1 VGYAKKS
8 EAKPPNGDASR
19 NRCAT
24 GEELAIKRACFR
36 SVLLSKFGWKG
47 QEKKVLEEQA
57 QKLAGRGKRRKRAVE
72 RTSVP
77 EAVAKPRY
85 VSLDEEDAVPQTE
98 PWASRKKEGPRAALG
113 ITAGDGSEDGDGGR
127 RVTGGAVEMVKV
139 FGPGGMLE
147 KSMFG
152 GYEHR
157 AAQLE
162 MAEAV
167 HDAFQEKHHAIVE
180 AGTGTGKTL
189 AYLLPAICSGRR
201 VVISTATKSLQ
212 EQLYQKDIPF
222 LQKHFAPKLKVAVM
236 KGRGNFLCRTKLHA
250 MADAPMLK
258 GLEELDAF
266 RQMKDWARLTETG
279 DRAELTFLADDSEL
293 WTRLDARRDTC
304 TGQKCPEFNECF
316 VTAMHARAKDA
327 DLIIVNHHLFFADL
341 ALKHDDFG
349 SILPEYSAVVFDE
362 AHEIE
367 DVASDYFGRQISNY
381 RFEELAR
388 DADQALR
395 LLRLGTP
402 SLLRRTQRIRE
413 RSRTFFESFPPREG
427 RFPFSR
433 NEREAFLEQNLEAYS
448 ALMDALK
455 GLETEF
461 AAVTQKP
468 EELTRLGRRS
478 FELRQEM
485 AFLFESN
492 EKNFVYWFERRSKG
506 VFLAATP
513 IDVSQILRERLF
525 EQFDT
530 VVLTSATLTV
540 GNRFDYIKQR
550 LGLDHVKERTLPPEF
565 QYGEQ
570 ALLYLPQ
577 RMPDVRD
584 AGFQAKA
591 ADEIS
596 RLLELSEGRAFCL
609 FTSYSQMRDLYTR
622 VSARSPFP
630 LLLQGTAPRSVLL
643 ERFKTTPN
651 AVLFATASFW
661 QGVDVPGEQLSC
673 VIVDRLPFAV
683 PSDPIVAARVRALNE
698 EGRNAFAEYQVPA
711 AVLALKQG
719 FGRLIRSK
727 TDRGVLSILDNR
739 IQRMAYGKIFI
750 ESLPKYGKTQELKD
764 VEGFFE
770 RGARKRQ
777 SVC

>member
-1 VGYAKKS
+1 MGRAFARVILSWFGRA
-8 EAKPPNGDASR
+8 R
-19 NRCAT
+19 Q
-24 GEELAIKRACFR
+24 KR
-36 SVLLSKFGWKG
+36 
-47 QEKKVLEEQA
+47 EVLEEQA
-57 QKLAGRGKRRKRAVE
+57 QKVADRGKRRRKAVE
-72 RTSVP
+72 DAGVSEVVER
-77 EAVAKPRY
+77 RY
-85 VSLDEEDAVPQTE
+85 VSLDEEDARLKLNPRSSGPPKKKGGTVQDEDPGLRSE
-98 PWASRKKEGPRAALG
+98 P
-113 ITAGDGSEDGDGGR
+113 
-127 RVTGGAVEMVKV
+127 GAPSAHVNMAEV

-167 HDAFQEKHHAIVE
+167 HDAFQGKHHAIVE

-212 EQLYQKDIPF
+212 EQLYTKDIPF
-222 LQKHFAPKLKVAVM
+222 LQKHFAPNLKVAVM
-236 KGRGNFLCRTKLHA
+236 KGRSNFLCRAKLHA
-250 MADAPMLK
+250 MADQPMLK
-258 GLEELDAF
+258 GMDELDAF
-266 RQMKDWARLTETG
+266 RQIRDWAKVTEAG
-279 DRAELTFLADDSEL
+279 DRAELTFLADDAEL

-304 TGQKCPEFNECF
+304 TGQKCSDFNECF
-316 VTAMHARAKDA
+316 VTAMHGRAREA

-341 ALKHDDFG
+341 ALKQDDFG
-349 SILPEYSAVVFDE
+349 TILPEYSAVVFDE

-388 DADQALR
+388 DADTALR
-395 LLRLGTP
+395 LLKLGTP

-413 RSRTFFESFPPREG
+413 RSRTFFDAFPPREG

-433 NEREAFLEQNLEAYS
+433 REREAFLEQNREAYT

-461 AAVTQKP
+461 AAVAQKP
-468 EELTRLGRRS
+468 EELTRLARRS

-492 EKNFVYWFERRSKG
+492 EKNFVYWFERRNKG

-530 VVLTSATLTV
+530 VVMTSATLTV
-540 GNRFDYIKQR
+540 GGRFDYIKQR

-565 QYGEQ
+565 QYAEQ

-591 ADEIS
+591 ADEIL

-609 FTSYSQMRDLYTR
+609 FTSYSQMRDLFER
-622 VSARSPFP
+622 VSARSAYP

-683 PSDPIVAARVRALNE
+683 PSDPIVAARVSALNE

-750 ESLPKYGKTQELKD
+750 ESLPKYGRTHELGE
-764 VEGFFE
+764 VERFFE
-770 RGARKRQ
+770 ARGQR
-777 SVC
+777 